1 MFLTKYLKSAG
12 LALVLAVSMVRGALI
27 SESATV
33 NTAIPDGNAS
43 GLASTITVSSE
54 FNTIQSLELSLHIS
68 ALSSESLA
76 YGGDLYCSLQNE
88 SGGFDV
94 LLNRVGVTDLDPWG
108 YDMNGVDVTFT
119 LSGDDIHKV
128 EEYSPSYDSSGRL
141 TGSWD
146 ADGRNIDPSAVTDTD
161 ARTAGLNSF
170 IGTNPNGTWT
180 LFIADT
186 QLNGTAKLDSWG
198 LSIEAVP
205 EPATITL
212 IGLIGGIMLFIR
224 RFLG

>member
-1 MFLTKYLKSAG
+1 MET
-12 LALVLAVSMVRGALI
+12 
-27 SESATV
+27 
-33 NTAIPDGNAS
+33 GN
-43 GLASTITVSSE
+43 GVI
-54 FNTIQSLELSLHIS
+54 
-68 ALSSESLA
+68 
-76 YGGDLYCSLQNE
+76 
-88 SGGFDV
+88 
-94 LLNRVGVTDLDPWG
+94 VTD
-108 YDMNGVDVTFT
+108 T
-119 LSGDDIHKV
+119 
-128 EEYSPSYDSSGRL
+128 E
-141 TGSWD
+141 
-146 ADGRNIDPSAVTDTD
+146 ADEAVLDTD